1 MQIKDF
7 NLRGATKIEKI
18 NAVLNEEF
26 GMKISAGFPKKE
38 KLETI
43 KEMSE
48 MAIIKLKDTT
58 KHFQLEPE
66 YAKFLGVKDVIE
78 TMLSAGHYAN
88 SPAYEGM
95 KEELYASVKTLMDSG
110 CTNEETVAQTMN
122 EFRMNPKYCY
132 DDNHVKPL
140 VIKMV
145 KEYMQEGE
153 VGTLAGGIGGALA
166 APAIGAALDTM
177 IPGAGGVF
185 TPALSGTAGRVGTA
199 VAGGIVGDKLT
210 DSVLRG
216 LSEEMGIAVED
227 LESYDAIEE
236 KLDLFAE
243 VSGKSRDSVVG
254 FLNGLEE
261 DALPQGIQMFGR
273 KIAERKLNDSIQY
286 MYKLQKDGKSV
297 EEIAKELDMKPEEV
311 RDAMSKTAKSVEE
324 NNMNMFDDIIADM
337 LSEEVKTAEAEVVMA
352 VRALADDIQDQV
364 ERVGRMVNEDLP
376 AIADQMMSEM
386 GATQASQFKDSMEGI
401 LSAHLETTKASKDSI
416 DGLIGG
422 LTGEGSVGSLGD
434 LAEPNMDDMPV
445 DLGNEEPSIDDLA
458 VDDNVPAAAGP
469 EEEPL
474 GRAPIE

>member
-7 NLRGATKIEKI
+7 NLQGTTKISKI
-18 NAVLNEEF
+18 YDVLKEEF
-26 GMKISAGFPKKE
+26 GMQISTGFPKKE

-58 KHFQLEPE
+58 KQFQLEPE
-66 YAKFLGVKDVIE
+66 YAKFLGVKDIVE
-78 TMLSAGHYAN
+78 TMLSEGQYAE
-88 SPAYEGM
+88 SSAYEGM
-95 KEELYASVKTLMDSG
+95 KQELYASVVTLMDSG

-122 EFRMNPKYCY
+122 EFRKNPKYCY
-132 DDNHVKPL
+132 DDNHIKPL

-145 KEYMQEGE
+145 KEYMDEGE
-153 VGTLAGGIGGALA
+153 VGTLAGGVAGAYGASALGGMVGGPVGAAIGGTLGK
-166 APAIGAALDTM
+166 IG
-177 IPGAGGVF
+177 G
-185 TPALSGTAGRVGTA
+185 A

-216 LSEEMGIAVED
+216 LAEEVGIAVED
-227 LESYDAIEE
+227 LESYDAIQE
-236 KLDLFAE
+236 KLDMFAE

-297 EEIAKELDMKPEEV
+297 EEIARELDMKPEEV
-311 RDAMSKTAKSVEE
+311 KDAMNKTAESVEE

-337 LSEEVKTAEAEVVMA
+337 LSEEVKVEEAEVVMA
-352 VRALADDIQDQV
+352 VRALADDIQDQI
-364 ERVGRMVNEDLP
+364 EKIGRMVNEDIP
-376 AIADQMMSEM
+376 AIADQMSSEM
-386 GATQASQFKDSMEGI
+386 GAQQAAQFKDSMEGI
-401 LSAHLETTKASKDSI
+401 LSSHLETTKASKNSI
-416 DGLIGG
+416 DGVVGG
-422 LTGEGSVGSLGD
+422 LTGEGSMGGMGD
-434 LAEPNMDDMPV
+434 LTDPSADAMPT
-445 DLGNEEPSIDDLA
+445 DLAPEEPSIDDLA
-458 VDDNVPAAAGP
+458 VDDNVPAASGP
-469 EEEPL
+469 AEEPL

>member
-7 NLRGATKIEKI
+7 NLQGATKIAKI
-18 NAVLNEEF
+18 NAVLKEEF
-26 GMKISAGFPKKE
+26 GMSISAGFPKKQ

-66 YAKFLGVKDVIE
+66 YAKFLGVKDVID
-78 TMLSAGHYAN
+78 TMLSEGYYAE

-95 KEELYASVKTLMDSG
+95 KQELYASVVSLMDSG

-122 EFRMNPKYCY
+122 EFRKNPNYCY
-132 DDNHVKPL
+132 DDNHIQPL

-145 KEYMQEGE
+145 KEYMDENSAGT
-153 VGTLAGGIGGALA
+153 VG
-166 APAIGAALDTM
+166 GAALGAYGASALGGAIGGPVGAAIGGTM
-177 IPGAGGVF
+177 GKIGG
-185 TPALSGTAGRVGTA
+185 A

-216 LSEEMGIAVED
+216 LAEEIGIAVED
-227 LESYDAIEE
+227 LESYDAIQE
-236 KLDLFAE
+236 KLDMFAE

-311 RDAMSKTAKSVEE
+311 KDAMSKTESVEE
-324 NNMNMFDDIIADM
+324 NKMNMFDDIIADL
-337 LSEEVKTAEAEVVMA
+337 LSEEVKVEEAEVVMA
-352 VRALADDIQDQV
+352 VRALADDIQDQI
-364 ERVGRMVNEDLP
+364 ERIGRMVNEDIP
-376 AIADQMMSEM
+376 AIADQMSSEM
-386 GATQASQFKDSMEGI
+386 GAQQAAQFKDSMEGV
-401 LSAHLETTKASKDSI
+401 LSGHLEATKASKTSI
-416 DGLIGG
+416 DGIVGG
-422 LTGEGSVGSLGD
+422 LTGEGSIGSMGD
-434 LAEPNMDDMPV
+434 LAEPSVDDMPS
-445 DLGNEEPSIDDLA
+445 DLAPEEPSIDDLA

-469 EEEPL
+469 ADEPL

>member
-1 MQIKDF
+1 
-7 NLRGATKIEKI
+7 
-18 NAVLNEEF
+18 
-26 GMKISAGFPKKE
+26 
-38 KLETI
+38 
-43 KEMSE
+43 
-48 MAIIKLKDTT
+48 
-58 KHFQLEPE
+58 
-66 YAKFLGVKDVIE
+66 
-78 TMLSAGHYAN
+78 
-88 SPAYEGM
+88 
-95 KEELYASVKTLMDSG
+95 
-110 CTNEETVAQTMN
+110 
-122 EFRMNPKYCY
+122 
-132 DDNHVKPL
+132 
-140 VIKMV
+140 
-145 KEYMQEGE
+145 
-153 VGTLAGGIGGALA
+153 
-166 APAIGAALDTM
+166 
-177 IPGAGGVF
+177 
-185 TPALSGTAGRVGTA
+185 
-199 VAGGIVGDKLT
+199 
-210 DSVLRG
+210 
-216 LSEEMGIAVED
+216 
-227 LESYDAIEE
+227 
-236 KLDLFAE
+236 
-243 VSGKSRDSVVG
+243 
-254 FLNGLEE
+254 
-261 DALPQGIQMFGR
+261 
-273 KIAERKLNDSIQY
+273 

-311 RDAMSKTAKSVEE
+311 RDAMSKTAESVEE

>member
-7 NLRGATKIEKI
+7 NLKGTDKITKI
-18 NAVLNEEF
+18 NAVLKEEF

-48 MAIIKLKDTT
+48 MAIIKLKDTS

-78 TMLSAGHYAN
+78 TMLSEGQYAN

-95 KEELYASVKTLMDSG
+95 KQELYADVIRLMDSG
-110 CTNEETVAQTMN
+110 CTNEEAVAETMN
-122 EFRMNPKYCY
+122 IFRKNPKYCY
-132 DDNHVKPL
+132 DDNHVKPI

-153 VGTLAGGIGGALA
+153 VGTLAGGIGGYFA
-166 APAIGAALDTM
+166 APAIGKAIGSSLGPVGAALGT
-177 IPGAGGVF
+177 
-185 TPALSGTAGRVGTA
+185 TAGQIGGA

-216 LSEEMGIAVED
+216 LSEEIGIAIED

-236 KLDLFAE
+236 KLNMFAE

-273 KIAERKLNDSIQY
+273 KIAEKKLSEAIPHMYALKKQGMSIKQIAD
-286 MYKLQKDGKSV
+286 KLGMEPDEV
-297 EEIAKELDMKPEEV
+297 E
-311 RDAMSKTAKSVEE
+311 DAMSKTAESVEE

-337 LSEEVKTAEAEVVMA
+337 LSEEVKVEEAEVLMA

-386 GATQASQFKDSMEGI
+386 GAQQAAQFKDSMEGI
-401 LSAHLETTKASKDSI
+401 LSGHLEATKASKNSI
-416 DGLIGG
+416 DGIIGG
-422 LTGEGSVGSLGD
+422 LTGEGSMGSLGD
-434 LAEPNMDDMPV
+434 LAEPDMGDEMPV
-445 DLGNEEPSIDDLA
+445 DLGNQEPSIDDLA